1 MLLEVTG
8 LKASYARRE
17 VLHGIDLAVDKG
29 DVVAVIGP
37 SGSGKTTLLRTLNFL
52 EPADAG
58 SLSFA
63 GESHD
68 MAHMKRADILAIRR
82 QTAFVFQNYNL
93 FLNKTAL
100 ENITEG
106 LVVGR
111 GMNKDQARERA
122 LALLSR
128 FGLSGREDA
137 YPSELSGGQQQRV
150 AIARALAP
158 EPDIVYFDEPTSALD
173 PELTREVLE
182 ILRTLA
188 HEGLTMIVVTHEL
201 AFARGIASRVLF
213 MEEGTVIEQGAA
225 DDLFSHPAQ
234 PRTAQFLKTL
244 S

>member
-52 EPADAG
+52 EHADAG

-63 GESHD
+63 GQTHD